1 MSSQFNRLTDENLQM
16 KLCKM
21 ALVAAIACGMHAGN
35 AAAQQKVAVSV
46 LQGSRFT
53 AAEAQ
58 PQADAGSQQRVDDSG
73 SAAQWD
79 DVHVANPTS
88 SSDAVSYAATSGCGG
103 CDVGGC
109 DAGCCASGGSCCS
122 GLLGHGLLQGLGC
135 CDLGDPWTLF
145 EERCGWNAGGWVQT
159 GYHTSRLANFFS
171 RPNEVQLHQAWLY
184 AQREIDTAD
193 GFDLGGRID
202 YVYGTDGPDTQA
214 FGTSPRGWDNR
225 WDNGNDYGHAIPQ
238 LYLEAGYGDWSVIVG
253 HFFTIIGSEVVA
265 SPDNF
270 FYSHLYTMYNSEPFT
285 HTGTLATYNASEDVT
300 LYGGHVFGWDSGFA
314 DNGDAFLG
322 GAALQL
328 TDDWNFTY
336 TTVGGVFNSGKYGD
350 PLRSQNRESGYMH
363 SIVNQ
368 YTLSERL
375 SYVSQGDVLQS
386 TNQTGGTERDTYG
399 LAQYLIYR
407 LNECW
412 AVGSRFE
419 WWSVSRDSE
428 AFGGVPGAQSRVD
441 IYDLTLGLNYRPHAN
456 LIVRPEVRYDW
467 ARGANAAELAGLLD
481 GNGLF
486 ERGVDEFTFGI
497 DTIFTF

>member
-1 MSSQFNRLTDENLQM
+1 MIKIR
-16 KLCKM
+16 KLG
-21 ALVAAIACGMHAGN
+21 LVATLL
-35 AAAQQKVAVSV
+35 AAAGASAGDGYPHALPAGEVQVADCDSSPACDAT
-46 LQGSRFT
+46 G
-53 AAEAQ
+53 AAGCA
-58 PQADAGSQQRVDDSG
+58 SG
-73 SAAQWD
+73 NCD
-79 DVHVANPTS
+79 
-88 SSDAVSYAATSGCGG
+88 GG
-103 CDVGGC
+103 CDGGC
-109 DAGCCASGGSCCS
+109 DAASSCCS
-122 GLLGHGLLQGLGC
+122 GLLQGLGC

-145 EERCGWNAGGWVQT
+145 GEHCGWTAGGWVQT
-159 GYHTSRLANFFS
+159 GYHTSPLANFFT

-184 AQREIDTAD
+184 AQREIDTAN

-202 YVYGTDGPDTQA
+202 YVYGTDAPDTQA
-214 FGTSPRGWDNR
+214 FGTDPRGWDNR

-238 LYLEAGYGDWSVIVG
+238 LYLEAGYGDWSLIVG
-253 HFFTIIGSEVVA
+253 HFFTIIGWEVVPA
-265 SPDNF
+265 PDNF
-270 FYSHLYTMYNSEPFT
+270 FYSHAYTMYNSEPFT
-285 HTGTLATYNASEDVT
+285 HTGALATYKASEDVT
-300 LYGGHVFGWDSGFA
+300 LYGGHVLGWDSGFA

-336 TTVGGVFNSGKYGD
+336 TTVGGVFASGKYGD

-368 YTLSERL
+368 FTLSDRL
-375 SYVSQGDVLQS
+375 TYISQSDLLQS

-399 LAQYLIYR
+399 LNQYLIYR

-412 AVGSRFE
+412 AVGSRLE
-419 WWSVSRDSE
+419 WWSVSRDSV

-467 ARGANAAELAGLLD
+467 ARGANAAELAQLNGGD
-481 GNGLF
+481 GLF
-486 ERGVDEFTFGI
+486 QSGVDEFTFGI